1 MNWRTSRLRPIGKP
15 RSFLTSGPARIILE
29 HAGGYRTLYGHAFKN
44 LVKEG
49 DMISAEHVVGE
60 VGRSGRSSGT
70 HLHFELQKSGEGFDP
85 REFLLAA
92 SKSAVD

>member
-1 MNWRTSRLRPIGKP
+1 
-15 RSFLTSGPARIILE
+15 
-29 HAGGYRTLYGHAFKN
+29 
-44 LVKEG
+44 
-49 DMISAEHVVGE
+49 MISAEHVVGE